1 MPHLPEPQTSTPGPA
16 PKRLQLFVTCL
27 VDTLF
32 PQVGEA
38 AVEVLERLGVE
49 VHFPEA
55 QTCCGQPAYNGGF
68 SAEARRVALHF
79 LDVFE
84 PTAPDPIVAPS
95 GSCAA
100 MVVHAYPE
108 LFKDD
113 PPNLARARAVAAR
126 TYEFAQFLVDVLGV
140 TDVGAQFVGRLTYHA
155 SCHLLRFLHVDDQ
168 PRRLLARVQGVE
180 VRPLPGAEECCG
192 FGGLFSVK
200 FGGISGA
207 ILDKKIENIR
217 AAGADVLVGCDSS
230 CLMHIQGGLNREG
243 VAVKCLHL
251 AEVLANQNA

>member
-1 MPHLPEPQTSTPGPA
+1 M
-16 PKRLQLFVTCL
+16 QLFVTCL
-27 VDTLF
+27 VDSLF

-38 AVEVLERLGVE
+38 VVEVLQRLGLEVE
-49 VHFPEA
+49 FREA

-68 SAEARRVALHF
+68 TAEARRVALHF

-113 PPNLARARAVAAR
+113 PPNRARAQSVAAR

-140 TDVGAQFVGRLTYHA
+140 TDVGAHSDGTLTYHA
-155 SCHLLRFLHVDDQ
+155 SCHLLRFLHIADQ
-168 PRRLLARVQGVE
+168 PLRLLAN
-180 VRPLPGAEECCG
+180 VRGAQVTALPGADECCG

-200 FGGISGA
+200 FGNVSGA
-207 ILDKKIENIR
+207 ILDKKIENLR
-217 AAGADVLVGCDSS
+217 AAGAGALVGCDLS
-230 CLMHIQGGLNREG
+230 CLMHIQGGLNRDG
-243 VAVKCLHL
+243 VPVKCLHL
-251 AEVLANQNA
+251 AEVLARRAA

>member
-1 MPHLPEPQTSTPGPA
+1 
-16 PKRLQLFVTCL
+16 VTCIA
-27 VDTLF
+27 DSLF

-38 AVEVLERLGVE
+38 AVAVLERLGLEVE
-49 VHFPEA
+49 FPEA

-68 SAEARRVALHF
+68 NAEARKVALHF

-113 PPNLARARAVAAR
+113 PLNLARARAIAAR

-140 TDVGAQFVGRLTYHA
+140 TDVGAQFNGKLTYHA
-155 SCHLLRFLHVDDQ
+155 SCHLLRFLHVTDQ
-168 PRRLLARVQGVE
+168 PLRLLAN
-180 VRPLPGAEECCG
+180 VRGAQVTALPGSDECCG

-200 FGGISGA
+200 FGSVSGA

-217 AAGADVLVGCDSS
+217 AAGAGTLVGCDMS
-230 CLMHIQGGLNREG
+230 CLMHIQGGLSRDG
-243 VAVKCLHL
+243 VRVKCLHI
-251 AEVLANQNA
+251 AEVLAQRAHSE

>member
-1 MPHLPEPQTSTPGPA
+1 
-16 PKRLQLFVTCL
+16 
-27 VDTLF
+27 VDSLF

-38 AVEVLERLGVE
+38 TVTVLERLGLE
-49 VHFPEA
+49 VCFLES

-68 SAEARRVALHF
+68 TAEARQVARHF

-113 PPNLARARAVAAR
+113 PRNLARAQAVAAR
-126 TYEFAQFLVDVLGV
+126 TYEFAQFLVDVLGI
-140 TDVGAQFVGRLTYHA
+140 TDVGAQFDGKLTYHA
-155 SCHLLRFLHVDDQ
+155 SCHLLRFLNVVDQ
-168 PRRLLARVQGVE
+168 PRRLLAE
-180 VRPLPGAEECCG
+180 VRGAEVTPLAGADECCG

-200 FGGISGA
+200 FGGVSGA

-217 AAGADVLVGCDSS
+217 AAEAGTLVGCDMS
-230 CLMHIQGGLNREG
+230 CLMHIQGGLSRDG
-243 VAVKCLHL
+243 APVRCWHL
-251 AEVLANQNA
+251 AEVLATRRS